1 MDLWPWVL
9 ICFAVFLIGV
19 TKSGLGAGLGLI
31 VVPMT
36 AIGLGH
42 TSRGSEAALGLLLP
56 LLLFGDCISVWQYRK
71 VADFSLVRRLVVPT
85 LIGIVAGSVILWLI
99 HNQSAKLVGL
109 LMRLEIGIESIFL
122 VALNWW
128 REYRGEQHKLL
139 REPAR
144 SWITG
149 SFIGVSTTLAHAA
162 GPIFATY
169 LLPLKPP
176 RQVFVGTAACFF
188 FIANAAKFPT
198 YVFAGQFAK
207 AEFSFTA
214 MFFPLVVLGA
224 VCGFY
229 LVRKMTDL
237 AFLRFVYYAT
247 FAIGVYLVVDSA
259 VGLTRMM

>member
-1 MDLWPWVL
+1 MDWWPWAL
-9 ICFAVFLIGV
+9 ICFAVFLIGL

-42 TSRGSEAALGLLLP
+42 TPRGSEAALGLLLP
-56 LLLFGDCISVWQYRK
+56 LLLFGDCLSVWQYRR
-71 VADFSLVRRLVVPT
+71 VADFSLVRRLVLPT
-85 LIGIVAGSVILWLI
+85 LIGIALGSVILWLI
-99 HNQSAKLVGL
+99 HNQSAQLVGT
-109 LMRLEIGIESIFL
+109 LMRLEIGLESIFL

-139 REPAR
+139 REPLR
-144 SWITG
+144 SWLTG

-188 FIANAAKFPT
+188 FIANAAKIPT
-198 YVFAGQFAK
+198 YIFAGQFAK
-207 AEFSFTA
+207 AEFSFTV
-214 MFFPLVVLGA
+214 MFFPLVVAGA
-224 VCGFY
+224 LCGFW
-229 LVRKMTDL
+229 LIKKLTDF
-237 AFLRFVYYAT
+237 AFLRFIYYAT

-259 VGLTRMM
+259 VALVRMM